1 MISISEFFVVILY
14 ILGAILLVT
23 LIAFVFRMMKTLDKI
38 DVVIDDVSNKSS
50 KLDGVFSL
58 VDKAADAVNVV
69 SDGVTQL
76 VVNGITSIVNRKK
89 TKGREGIEDE

>member
-1 MISISEFFVVILY
+1 VISISEFFVVILY

-38 DVVIDDVSNKSS
+38 DDVIDDVSNKSS

-58 VDKAADAVNVV
+58 VDKATDAVNVV
-69 SDGVTQL
+69 SDGVTQF

-89 TKGREGIEDE
+89 SKGREGIEDE